1 MKLIHCADLHL
12 DSRMSTHLGDAA
24 ARERRQE
31 LLGTWLRLVAYAEQ
45 HQVRAILIA
54 GDLFDRP

>member
-31 LLGTWLRLVAYAEQ
+31 LFLFLHKHHLS
-45 HQVRAILIA
+45 IIA
-54 GDLFDRP
+54 

>member
-31 LLGTWLRLVAYAEQ
+31 LLGTWLRLVA
-45 HQVRAILIA
+45 
-54 GDLFDRP
+54 